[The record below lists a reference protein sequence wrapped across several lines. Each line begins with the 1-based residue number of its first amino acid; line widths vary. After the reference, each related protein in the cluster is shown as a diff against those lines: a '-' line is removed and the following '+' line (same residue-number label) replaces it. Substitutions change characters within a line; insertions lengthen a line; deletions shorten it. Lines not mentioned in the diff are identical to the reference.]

1 MKPGSHPVPY
11 FIKIEEEGGLG
22 SYCRY
27 NPLVLLPIPGFN
39 ILNPIAWPCAGVTN
53 YADNTEKSVIY
64 KEKVRE
70 EIIRK
75 LASENGAN
83 IVFMFKVKGD
93 MEVNILSSVNH
104 DTKTSQQST
113 IVGRRTY
120 WEIHAIHV
128 SDKSYFKT
136 K

>member
-1 MKPGSHPVPY
+1 M
-11 FIKIEEEGGLG
+11 
-22 SYCRY
+22 
-27 NPLVLLPIPGFN
+27 
-39 ILNPIAWPCAGVTN
+39 
-53 YADNTEKSVIY
+53 D
-64 KEKVRE
+64 
-70 EIIRK
+70 
-75 LASENGAN
+75 AN